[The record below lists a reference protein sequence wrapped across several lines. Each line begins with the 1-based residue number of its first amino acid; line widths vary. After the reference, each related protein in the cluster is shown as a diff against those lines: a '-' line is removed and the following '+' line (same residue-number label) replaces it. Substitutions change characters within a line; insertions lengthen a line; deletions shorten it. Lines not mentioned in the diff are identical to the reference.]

1 VKIESD
7 ESIVRAVQTGDTD
20 AFARLVDRHKERV
33 FAMLVRLTGD
43 SQAAEELAHETFV
56 RAYRGLGGFRGDSSV
71 GTWLVQI
78 AIHLARDRV
87 RERAR
92 SKTVS
97 LEALIEREGDATVF
111 AETRPQYDPLAEL
124 EGRETTE
131 RFETALSELPPSY
144 REAFVLFHLQ
154 GMPYEAIAE
163 TTGDSVGSLKVRVHR
178 ARKLLKEKLFP
189 GAVKLAP
196 EDAVD

>member
-1 VKIESD
+1 MTESD
-7 ESIVRAVQTGDTD
+7 EAIVRAVRAGDTE
-20 AFARLVDRHKERV
+20 AFARLIDRHEERV
-33 FAMLVRLTGD
+33 FAVLVRLTGD
-43 SQAAEELAHETFV
+43 RQAAEELAHETFV
-56 RAYRGLGGFRGDSSV
+56 RAYRGLGHFRGDASV

-87 RERAR
+87 RERSR
-92 SKTVS
+92 SKSVS
-97 LEALIEREGDATVF
+97 LDALLEREADAPVF
-111 AETRPQYDPLAEL
+111 AETRPQYDPLSGLSE
-124 EGRETTE
+124 RETAE
-131 RFETALSELPPSY
+131 RVEAALQELPPSY

-154 GMPYEAIAE
+154 EMPYEAIAE

-196 EDAVD
+196 EDAVE